1 MDFPFVFCS
10 LIRIF
15 AAEMTKRR
23 EKAKPQKPELNKQLA
38 VMENSDNKKL
48 SEKASRMRTFMY
60 ELGKFMVDIAKLVF
74 AGVIIAGIMNEEIDR
89 RLLFLLGS
97 SVVIAFALLG
107 LIIISNNKE
116 GK

>member
-1 MDFPFVFCS
+1 MQV
-10 LIRIF
+10 IF
-15 AAEMTKRR
+15 
-23 EKAKPQKPELNKQLA
+23 
-38 VMENSDNKKL
+38 
-48 SEKASRMRTFMY
+48 
-60 ELGKFMVDIAKLVF
+60 F

>member
-1 MDFPFVFCS
+1 
-10 LIRIF
+10 
-15 AAEMTKRR
+15 MTKRR

-60 ELGKFMVDIAKLVF
+60 ELGKFMVDISKLVF